1 MSYKFFL
8 TLKAEQEIYESGDWY
23 EEQQEGLGYRFE
35 KGVLEKIKTII
46 KNPLHYPF
54 KGKWREAGLD
64 KFPFLITY
72 RIDEE
77 NKTLIILSVFHTSRH
92 HKKKKS

>member
-1 MSYKFFL
+1 MSYTFAL
-8 TLKAEQEIYESGDWY
+8 TPKAEQEIYESGDWY

-35 KGVLEKIKTII
+35 KEVLEKIKVIT

-72 RIDEE
+72 RVDED
-77 NKTLIILSVFHTSRH
+77 NKTLIIISVFHTSRH
-92 HKKKKS
+92 PKRKNS